1 MYIWPRMGLPCSLLY
16 LKVNCLL
23 SIRSFSLSA
32 WIVFFFLLSMAW
44 TVCLSSLA
52 FPTTYFSVLHTI
64 SVIYFLKGLLQLE
77 GIQLLKCSPIF
88 ILNFYR
94 WILYYFLMSLNV
106 MGSEYNVYSSLLNPA
121 HASSI
126 PLRLWDLQQWETIYD
141 CLSCYLII
149 LPFFQQTSSLF
160 SQA

>member
-16 LKVNCLL
+16 LKVNYLL
-23 SIRSFSLSA
+23 SICSFSLSA

-52 FPTTYFSVLHTI
+52 FPTTYFSVLDTI
-64 SVIYFLKGLLQLE
+64 SVIYLLNGLLQLE

-88 ILNFYR
+88 ILNFCR
-94 WILYYFLMSLNV
+94 WILYHFLMSLNV

-149 LPFFQQTSSLF
+149 LPFSQQTSSLF
-160 SQA
+160 PPA